1 LRELNVGVVGISLFS
16 TRRLEFKAISEQVRK
31 EIPDAAIVCGGP
43 DVNSNYLNV
52 IDWVDYV
59 CLFDGEVA
67 FLDLCNELLKNTH
80 RKDIRVPNIFYK
92 MGDEIIQNH
101 LQTESNLDK
110 YNFPYFSDENIFVI
124 TSGQI
129 LPHKD
134 SLQNIYNVYASR
146 GWFL

>member
-1 LRELNVGVVGISLFS
+1 
-16 TRRLEFKAISEQVRK
+16 
-31 EIPDAAIVCGGP
+31 
-43 DVNSNYLNV
+43 
-52 IDWVDYV
+52 
-59 CLFDGEVA
+59 
-67 FLDLCNELLKNTH
+67 
-80 RKDIRVPNIFYK
+80 VPNIFYK